1 MELLK
6 KLWPFSFVNK
16 KDVAALVINVI
27 IHVLADVII
36 GVLIGVLVGIPVVGI
51 IFSLLGSIIGIYITA
66 GIVFT
71 FLDYFKVFEKK

>member
-1 MELLK
+1 MDILK
-6 KLWPFSFVNK
+6 KFWPFSFVTK

-27 IHVLADVII
+27 IHVFADVII
-36 GVLIGVLVGIPVVGI
+36 GVLIGVLAGIDIIGP
-51 IFSLLGSIIGIYITA
+51 IFSAVGSIIGVYITA